1 MTKTLT
7 LAGKKYRLTTRSYDD
22 FLDVQ
27 GPGIVGGLVLPAG
40 VTLDSPDLRQQLAGA
55 VADYHE
61 RRRSASEWVRE
72 HVRQNW
78 K

>member
-7 LAGKKYRLTTRSYDD
+7 LAGKKYRLTTRTYDD
-22 FLDVQ
+22 RLDLN
-27 GPGIVGGLVLPAG
+27 GPGIVGGIVLPAG
-40 VTLDSPDLRQQLAGA
+40 VTLEGPELREQVAQA

-61 RRRSASEWVRE
+61 RRRAASEWVQE